1 MINVGNS
8 LKKFGIEQT
17 FNYVYKNP
25 EPNLKKLMDWADN
38 FAKGALEP
46 QRKVIRNVIENP
58 DHPYHDFV
66 LHMFRDIDPDVFK
79 KVVTNFFINAN
90 LATNNYQENSGRNIT
105 AIFHGQFF
113 WTPPVPVTCTV
124 PGAGRQRM
132 ATGSTSA

>member
-90 LATNNYQENSGRNIT
+90 LATNN
-105 AIFHGQFF
+105 
-113 WTPPVPVTCTV
+113 
-124 PGAGRQRM
+124 
-132 ATGSTSA
+132 